1 MNTFLTIIGIIAL
14 LMFLLFMDFYFGER
28 AQKKITVRKIHPFR
42 HSDFELFIDGTELF
56 PNLFESIK
64 NANSH
69 IHILFYTIKTDS
81 ISQEFLNL
89 LKSKAHEGVE
99 VRLILDWLGSIKIR
113 KKIREN
119 LKESGVQF
127 AYCQL
132 PTFPYFFYSLQVRNH
147 RKITI
152 IDGKLGFM
160 GGFNIGKDYI
170 HANLKLSPWRDYH
183 LKMTGEGVED
193 LQREFLLD
201 WRDASKINLLQDSIY
216 FPSQSKGKSRHQ
228 VIPTQGVYLEEIVC
242 NLIRNSKKSLFIGSP
257 YFIPS
262 RRIMD
267 ELVSALQRNVEITIL
282 LPNKADHLL
291 VKEASFRYLRVL
303 LHNGANIF
311 QYMNGFFHGK
321 LIISDDNIAF
331 LGSANFDKRSF
342 FLNHELNCSIYDLET
357 IELIKN
363 TINQDLK
370 QSDQLQITDLDHVNL
385 WTFIKECIARPI
397 SLFL

>member
-1 MNTFLTIIGIIAL
+1 MEIILIIIGIAVL
-14 LMFLLFMDFYFGER
+14 LIFLLFMDFHFGER
-28 AQKKITVRKIHPFR
+28 AQRKITTRKNHPFR
-42 HSDFELFIDGTELF
+42 YSDFELFIDGTELF
-56 PNLFESIK
+56 PSLFEEIQ
-64 NANSH
+64 NAKSH

-81 ISQEFLNL
+81 ISQEFLTL
-89 LKSKAHEGVE
+89 LKTKADDGVE

-132 PTFPYFFYSLQVRNH
+132 PTLPYLFYSLQVRNH

-152 IDGKLGFM
+152 IDGKTGFM

-170 HANLKLSPWRDYH
+170 HANFKLSPWRDYH
-183 LKMTGEGVED
+183 LKITGEGVED

-201 WRDASKINLLQDSIY
+201 WRDASKVNLLQDSIY
-216 FPSQSKGKSRHQ
+216 FPAQNKGNSRHQ
-228 VIPTQGVYLEEIVC
+228 IIPTQGVYLEEIVC
-242 NLIRNSKKSLFIGSP
+242 NLIKNCKTSLFIGTP

-262 RRIMD
+262 KRIMN

-303 LHNGANIF
+303 LHKGANVY

-321 LIISDDNIAF
+321 LIILDDDIAF

-342 FLNHELNCSIYDLET
+342 FLNHELNCSIYDLDT
-357 IELIKN
+357 LKLVKS

-370 QSDQLQITDLDHVNL
+370 LSDQLQATDLKHVSL
-385 WTFIKECIARPI
+385 WTFIKECIARPF
-397 SLFL
+397 SPFL